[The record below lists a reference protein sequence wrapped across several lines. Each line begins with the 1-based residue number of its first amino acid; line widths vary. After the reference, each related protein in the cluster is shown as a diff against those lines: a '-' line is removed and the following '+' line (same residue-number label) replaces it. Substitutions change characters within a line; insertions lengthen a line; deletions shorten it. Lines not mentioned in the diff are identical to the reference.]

1 MPLGMPRFWPPDLL
15 ACLASGL
22 FSGSDFT
29 DTTRIPR
36 MVIRDAPV
44 ERFGSKHSVVG
55 LGFAFGGAS
64 SSCFTGGYRMGSI
77 CIFSVRLSSS
87 LSGESLSLELNGMSA
102 DSWCWVFCPLV
113 FVSLSP
119 LGSCHHRFCLR
130 TSTDPSSLWL
140 SLCFAFGHR
149 RSLLVS
155 AWPLCCGNLD
165 GDSVCLY
172 YYFLFIIICGSTRSR
187 PLSSRLVPSDSS
199 ALLPLTGEASGI
211 LCLKL

>member
-1 MPLGMPRFWPPDLL
+1 
-15 ACLASGL
+15 
-22 FSGSDFT
+22 
-29 DTTRIPR
+29 
-36 MVIRDAPV
+36 
-44 ERFGSKHSVVG
+44 
-55 LGFAFGGAS
+55 
-64 SSCFTGGYRMGSI
+64 MGSI

-113 FVSLSP
+113 FVSLFP

-172 YYFLFIIICGSTRSR
+172 FFIFFLFAAR
-187 PLSSRLVPSDSS
+187 LSPGLSLRVWYLLTPP
-199 ALLPLTGEASGI
+199 ALLPLTGESSGI